1 MFYLSRSEQV
11 AVVVLLAL
19 LVAGAGV
26 LAYTRGQRSAWAEPG
41 PLFVEAPERDDRSRA
56 LLVHV
61 SGAVRLPGVYEVPA
75 GARVADALGRAG
87 GTTPEAD
94 VAALNLA
101 AELEDGVRLHV
112 PTQEQAGDLQAERR
126 RQDPTPRD
134 RAGLISLNTATKEQ
148 LDSLPGIGPVYA
160 ERIIAYR
167 EQLRREE
174 GRGFRSIDEL
184 LNVPGIGP
192 RRLAALRDYVVP

>member
-41 PLFVEAPERDDRSRA
+41 PLFVEAPAGDDASRP

-94 VAALNLA
+94 VAALDLA
-101 AELEDGVRLHV
+101 AELEDGERLHV
-112 PTQEQAGDLQAERR
+112 PTQQQAGRKR
-126 RQDPTPRD
+126 PDPAPE
-134 RAGLISLNTATKEQ
+134 RAGLISLNSATKEQ

-174 GRGFRSIDEL
+174 GRGFRSTDEL

>member
-19 LVAGAGV
+19 LIAGAGV

-41 PLFVEAPERDDRSRA
+41 PLFVEAPAGEGRSRA

-61 SGAVRLPGVYEVPA
+61 SGAVRLPGVYELPA

-101 AELEDGVRLHV
+101 AELEDGGRLHV
-112 PTQEQAGDLQAERR
+112 PTQEQAERG
-126 RQDPTPRD
+126 RQEPTAGD

>member
-41 PLFVEAPERDDRSRA
+41 PLFVEAPARDDPARP

-94 VAALNLA
+94 VAALDLA
-101 AELEDGVRLHV
+101 AELEDGERLHV
-112 PTQEQAGDLQAERR
+112 PTQQQAERKR
-126 RQDPTPRD
+126 PDPAPE
-134 RAGLISLNTATKEQ
+134 RAGLISLNSATKEQ

-174 GRGFRSIDEL
+174 GRGFRSTDEL